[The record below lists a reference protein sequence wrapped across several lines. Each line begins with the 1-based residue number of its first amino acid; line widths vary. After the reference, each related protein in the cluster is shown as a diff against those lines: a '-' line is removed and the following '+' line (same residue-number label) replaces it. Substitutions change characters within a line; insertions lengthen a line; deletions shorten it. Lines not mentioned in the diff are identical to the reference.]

1 MNKEQQTKT
10 GFFVAFKDEAEQ
22 IQAEKVVNTG
32 RNGVF
37 YDPERLKNCIQE
49 KQIKDAYMVEI
60 EVHPK
65 FVINCNGKKFGI
77 KQGKNIPAKAVTKIS

>member
-1 MNKEQQTKT
+1 MNKELQNKQ

-22 IQAEKVVNTG
+22 IQTQMVVNTG
-32 RNGVF
+32 RNGIF
-37 YDPERLKNCIQE
+37 YDAERLKNCVQE
-49 KQIKDAYMVEI
+49 KKIRDAYMVEI

-65 FVINCNGKKFGI
+65 FIINCDGKKFGI